1 LTDIEWEKYGSA
13 RAAIQKALSLSPNS
27 ARALYYSALLERRA
41 GHSDAELA
49 DLLEVVRQYPQ
60 SRDARR
66 ELGVTYYQRDD
77 NERAV
82 EQFEALQ
89 AIDPDDLA
97 AHYNLSILYRR
108 MGMKEKAAEQQAMF
122 VTKKFDPGSPTYS
135 LGFLRRHPEI
145 SNESKLWHVHT
156 DMPAHADSPSLGA
169 Q

>member
-1 LTDIEWEKYGSA
+1 
-13 RAAIQKALSLSPNS
+13 
-27 ARALYYSALLERRA
+27 
-41 GHSDAELA
+41 
-49 DLLEVVRQYPQ
+49 
-60 SRDARR
+60 
-66 ELGVTYYQRDD
+66 
-77 NERAV
+77 
-82 EQFEALQ
+82 
-89 AIDPDDLA
+89 
-97 AHYNLSILYRR
+97 